1 MMNKQDLLKVAAAVL
16 QCGISGGYSEAEIL
30 AFAKQMAPTK
40 DLDWIAALAKVARSR
55 LDEGQR
61 CGRREPASQGF
72 CIFLLF
78 SMSSGSSWSTF
89 ITSLRAPAWA
99 CSSSSSFAWIA

>member
-30 AFAKQMAPTK
+30 AFAKQTAPTK
-40 DLDWIAALAKVARSR
+40 DLDWIAALAKVAWSR

-61 CGRREPASQGF
+61 CGEERTR
-72 CIFLLF
+72 
-78 SMSSGSSWSTF
+78 
-89 ITSLRAPAWA
+89 
-99 CSSSSSFAWIA
+99 